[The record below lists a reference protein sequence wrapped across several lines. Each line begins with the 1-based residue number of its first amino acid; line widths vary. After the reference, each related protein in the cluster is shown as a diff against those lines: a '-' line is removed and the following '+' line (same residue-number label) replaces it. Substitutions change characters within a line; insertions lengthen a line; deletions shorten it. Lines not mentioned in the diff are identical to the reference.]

1 MVEIP
6 LRSDLPHFTVV
17 TELDGTLYRL
27 EFRWNTRES
36 AWYMHMYD
44 AGEVLIQGSLKC
56 VVGWP
61 LGSLECTDPRRPL
74 GTLVLI
80 DTANSERDPTW
91 TDGRDVYNLDT
102 VTRIPGYGDLG
113 DRVRLRYWTLA
124 DMQVVADGG

>member
-124 DMQVVADGG
+124 DMQVVASGG

>member
-17 TELDGTLYRL
+17 VELDGSIYRL
-27 EFRWNTRES
+27 EFIWNTRES
-36 AWYMHMYD
+36 AYYMHMYD
-44 AGEVLIQGSLKC
+44 AEESIIQGSLKC

-61 LGSLECTDPRRPL
+61 IGVLQCTDPRRPA
-74 GTLVLI
+74 GVLVFV
-80 DTANSERDPTW
+80 DSANSERDPVW
-91 TDGRDVYNLDT
+91 IDGKDLYRLDT
-102 VTRIPGYGDLG
+102 VTRVPGYGELG